1 MGSTDRF
8 VLRQASLPTRV
19 VISAFLISVGVGY
32 LSALVQLHF
41 QQAPPGEILPGSKE
55 VRDAYSGRSGMG
67 QLEKLI
73 LASERLPFNGS
84 GSMKAAF
91 FERSIGWAGTIKKR
105 AKADGVDDATA
116 EKKLQVE
123 RYLERDALID
133 WIRAGHL
140 DSTYTAHPLSEALV
154 KRLPKE
160 PDDGFFSQ
168 DDATK
173 KWVVNVDKIV
183 TMRCAR
189 CHTGAGSRGKDAAAE
204 IDLTTYEGLAPYV
217 QPERPGGSSLMKLA
231 QTTHVHLLGFSML
244 YGLTGILLSLTSY
257 PGWFRLLFGPL
268 ALVAQLA
275 DISCWWLARYD
286 PIFADTIRVTG
297 GIVGLSLLI
306 QIVATLVDL
315 FDRKGKIVLALITA
329 VGLAIGGLVWVD
341 VIGPHLAQ
349 EKTNA
354 SAPNPDE

>member
-1 MGSTDRF
+1 MGTADRF
-8 VLRQASLPTRV
+8 VLRQASLPTRM

-67 QLEKLI
+67 QIEKLV

-91 FERSIGWAGTIKKR
+91 FERSSGWEGAIKKR
-105 AKADGVDDATA
+105 AKAAGLDRAAA
-116 EKKLQVE
+116 EKAL
-123 RYLERDALID
+123 RTDRFLERDALID
-133 WIRAGHL
+133 WLRAGAL
-140 DSTYTAHPLSEALV
+140 EPTYSAHPLSEALV

-160 PDDGFFSQ
+160 PDEGLFSQ
-168 DDATK
+168 DDTTK
-173 KWVVNVDKIV
+173 KWVVNVNKIV

-189 CHTGAGSRGKDAAAE
+189 CHTGNGSQGKDAAAE
-204 IDLTTYEGLAPYV
+204 IDLTDYEGVAPYV
-217 QPERPGGSSLMKLA
+217 QAERPGGSSLMKLA

-257 PGWFRLLFGPL
+257 PGWFRLVFGPL
-268 ALVAQLA
+268 ALIAQLA

-297 GIVGLSLLI
+297 GIVGVSLLI
-306 QIVATLVDL
+306 QIAATLVDL
-315 FDRKGKIVLALITA
+315 FDRKGRIILALVTA
-329 VGLAIGGLVWVD
+329 GGLAIGGMVWMN
-341 VIGPHLAQ
+341 VIGPHLAY
-349 EKTNA
+349 EKANA
-354 SAPNPDE
+354 TAPNPGE